1 MAQFSPE
8 FLDELRAR
16 VPLADVVGRR
26 VKLTRRGREYVGL
39 SPFQKEK
46 TPSFT
51 VVPDKGFFHCFSSG
65 EHGDVIGWVMKMDG
79 LSFPEAVEKLAEE
92 AGLPLPRDTPE
103 ERVRS
108 ERRKGLQEALEAAAD
123 WFSARLFAKEGG
135 ETLSYLKRRG
145 LSEETIKRFR
155 LGYAPN
161 ERGALRR
168 ALNAAGFKDALL
180 AEGGLIKLPDAE
192 RGEGAEREEASGRG
206 GAARDYFFDRAIF
219 PIADRRGGIIAFG
232 GRAMGD
238 SPAKYLNSPETP
250 LFHKGRVL
258 FNLDKAR
265 RAAHET
271 GEVIVA
277 EGYMD
282 VVALCQAG
290 FEAAVAPLGT
300 ALTEDQL
307 AELWRLAPEP
317 IICLDGDQ
325 AGQKAAFRAMER
337 ALPLLQPGK
346 SLRFALLPQGEDPDS
361 LLQSQG
367 PGVLRGVLAAAKPLS
382 ELLWMRE
389 TQGKALDTPERRA
402 GLRQSLEK
410 AVREIQDNAVQEA
423 YRQDVRR
430 RFDAAYGRVYQQS
443 GNWRRGRGKQAGG
456 VQVMGLPAPG
466 SRMPPGLLPRRNE
479 QALLAA
485 AINHPAILQDHLE
498 DLTRIHLSSADL
510 ESLRAALT
518 DLLAE
523 QPDLDSDAIKGH
535 LRQQGY
541 SGLLDSLL
549 SRNVYDLSTFA
560 RPSAP
565 SDWVREGW
573 RHGLELIRERQAREE
588 TVEATRQLAES
599 MDEADLNRLE
609 SRKRLTRE
617 GEARCVDLD
626 KYDPA
631 SGNG

>member
-1 MAQFSPE
+1 MAQFTPE

-16 VPLADVVGRR
+16 LPLADIVGRR

-65 EHGDVIGWVMKMDG
+65 EHGDVIGWVMKMEG
-79 LSFPEAVEKLAEE
+79 LSFPEAVERLAAE
-92 AGLPLPRDTPE
+92 AGLALPQTTPE
-103 ERVRS
+103 ERARS
-108 ERRKGLQEALEAAAD
+108 ERRKGLQEALEAAAA
-123 WFSARLFAKEGG
+123 WFAARLFAAEGA
-135 ETLSYLKRRG
+135 EALAYLKRRG
-145 LSEETIKRFR
+145 LSEETIRRFR
-155 LGYAPN
+155 LGFAPN

-168 ALNAAGFKDALL
+168 ALNAAGFDDALL
-180 AEGGLIKLPDAE
+180 AEGGLIKQPED
-192 RGEGAEREEASGRG
+192 G

-219 PIADRRGGIIAFG
+219 PICDRRGGVIAFG

-271 GEVIVA
+271 GEAIVA

-282 VVALCQAG
+282 VIALCQSG

-300 ALTEDQL
+300 AMTEDQL

-317 IICLDGDQ
+317 ILCLDGDQ

-337 ALPLLQPGK
+337 ALPLLQPGR

-367 PGVLRGVLAAAKPLS
+367 PGALRGVLSAAKPLS

-389 TQGKALDTPERRA
+389 TQGKSLDTPERRA
-402 GLRQSLEK
+402 GLRQSLER
-410 AVREIQDNAVQEA
+410 AVREIQDPSVQEA
-423 YRQDVRR
+423 YRLDVRR
-430 RFDAAYGRVYQQS
+430 RFDEAYGRAFAQRNRWQ
-443 GNWRRGRGKQAGG
+443 GGRGRPFGGRQAGG
-456 VQVMGLPAPG
+456 QGGAQVLGLPAPG

-479 QALLAA
+479 QAVLAA
-485 AINHPAILQDHLE
+485 AINHPAVLQDHLE
-498 DLTRIHLSSADL
+498 ELAHAQLSSADL
-510 ESLRAALT
+510 EALRGALV
-518 DLLAE
+518 DLLTE

-560 RPSAP
+560 HPSATP
-565 SDWVREGW
+565 EWVREGW
-573 RHGLELIRERQAREE
+573 RHGLELIRERLSREE

-609 SRKRLTRE
+609 SKKRLTQE
-617 GEARCVDLD
+617 GEARRVDLD
-626 KYDPA
+626 RYDPA